1 MPRGHIDMRFRRLRS
16 PRSGRLHCNTH
27 GQAQLHNCMGY
38 GRTGFCLDFPFEVL
52 SFSDLCSSRQS
63 ILFVRTIC
71 CIWISKHYD
80 LISANVAS
88 GRWAEGRE
96 NDDHWTTLRRL
107 VDGRGK
113 CFAVGRP
120 DYGEVMAALESTPC
134 QHSAS
139 ECGTFKL
146 PWSLQMEERGRGRR
160 SVFRS
165 RNDYETQDDNAEN
178 REAEINVDIGE
189 QPALRDHI

>member
-27 GQAQLHNCMGY
+27 GHAQLHNCMGY

-120 DYGEVMAALESTPC
+120 DYGEVMAALLNRRHVSI
-134 QHSAS
+134 QQANAAHSSCPGHYKWKRDGADEDPS
-139 ECGTFKL
+139 F
-146 PWSLQMEERGRGRR
+146 GRATTMRHK
-160 SVFRS
+160 
-165 RNDYETQDDNAEN
+165 TTM
-178 REAEINVDIGE
+178 
-189 QPALRDHI
+189 LRTARPK